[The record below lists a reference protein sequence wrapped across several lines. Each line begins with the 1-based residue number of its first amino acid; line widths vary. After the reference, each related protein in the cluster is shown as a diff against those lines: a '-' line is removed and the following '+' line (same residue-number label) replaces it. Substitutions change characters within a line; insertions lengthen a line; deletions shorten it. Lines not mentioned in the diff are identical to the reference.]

1 MPDVRLTQFY
11 YLLCRVVFKYYM
23 VVLCTYSFCT
33 YFLSTCER
41 GTHIMENAISAFNS
55 RRRSVQNLILIPTC
69 YVQWSQNRVLN

>member
-33 YFLSTCER
+33 YTSYSTCER
-41 GTHIMENAISAFNS
+41 GTHIMEHGAL
-55 RRRSVQNLILIPTC
+55 RSFSFQLTRVLYNGR
-69 YVQWSQNRVLN
+69 QNRVLN